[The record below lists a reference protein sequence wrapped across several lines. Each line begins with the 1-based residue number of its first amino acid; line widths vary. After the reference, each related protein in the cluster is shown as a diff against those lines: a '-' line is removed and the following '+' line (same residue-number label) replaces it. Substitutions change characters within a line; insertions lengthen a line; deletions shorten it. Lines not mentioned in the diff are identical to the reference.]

1 MLAYDCYAA
10 TPMTDLENHFS
21 VVAFWLW
28 TALQS
33 GMVSVD
39 YQPNKNPQVLQ
50 LSLASPK
57 LVAG

>member
-1 MLAYDCYAA
+1 
-10 TPMTDLENHFS
+10 MTDLENHFS

-39 YQPNKNPQVLQ
+39 YQPNQNPQVLQ